1 MANPTVPAPGARR
14 ALGAA
19 CRRLLPTRGA
29 AAIALSVCIAA
40 PAALAGLQIDAQ
52 PKLSPLD
59 EPAHFDYVNRVAAGE
74 LPRQGQRLRADTLR
88 TMACRR
94 FAIETPVPPC
104 GQQRLHPDQ
113 FPGGGWQYEAQQ
125 PPTYYA
131 LTGAMRWLAQ
141 HGLRIGDRMDATRVA
156 STVWLI
162 AGLVLLWSAGRVMR
176 IDPRALGAA
185 LLLLVVAPSI
195 VFLHATVSNDATAV
209 AAAGVV
215 ALVAAL
221 AERRRPS
228 SMAPWLFA
236 AGFFAAACKSTNLLA
251 VGAVAASFAVGAVCR
266 RGLGEAWSTTARRW
280 AGDGGAL
287 LAGGL
292 VATVTW
298 VLLHRSLSL
307 IDLKEEPTF
316 ATLRSSPHGL
326 GVILRESANLLHPI
340 TGEIAVSLS
349 SAATLGQPVQE
360 LLSAVLSY
368 LLIGAGV
375 AGLFVPRRRWPHV
388 VGLVAVPLLPL
399 GGIALGIAI
408 VRTYGIAPGLSGRY
422 GMSLAPLLVLALAAS
437 LEGRWTVRAVGLLG
451 VASFVTTLVVMT
463 T

>member
-1 MANPTVPAPGARR
+1 
-14 ALGAA
+14 
-19 CRRLLPTRGA
+19 
-29 AAIALSVCIAA
+29 
-40 PAALAGLQIDAQ
+40 
-52 PKLSPLD
+52 
-59 EPAHFDYVNRVAAGE
+59 
-74 LPRQGQRLRADTLR
+74 
-88 TMACRR
+88 
-94 FAIETPVPPC
+94 
-104 GQQRLHPDQ
+104 
-113 FPGGGWQYEAQQ
+113 
-125 PPTYYA
+125 
-131 LTGAMRWLAQ
+131 
-141 HGLRIGDRMDATRVA
+141 
-156 STVWLI
+156 
-162 AGLVLLWSAGRVMR
+162 
-176 IDPRALGAA
+176 
-185 LLLLVVAPSI
+185 
-195 VFLHATVSNDATAV
+195 
-209 AAAGVV
+209 
-215 ALVAAL
+215 
-221 AERRRPS
+221 
-228 SMAPWLFA
+228 MAPWLFA